1 MLIKPNT
8 IKNKLFDSFIVLLK
22 GIGTDENRLI
32 KEIVTHSNGARQL
45 IKEKYLTMYGK
56 KLEEDIKSEIKGN
69 FLTGV
74 LALLGK
80 FELIYFFE

>member
-1 MLIKPNT
+1 MQQAEEAAKSL
-8 IKNKLFDSFIVLLK
+8 NKSMK

-56 KLEEDIKSEIKGN
+56 VSN
-69 FLTGV
+69 RRF
-74 LALLGK
+74 
-80 FELIYFFE
+80 

>member
-1 MLIKPNT
+1 MQQAEEAAKSL
-8 IKNKLFDSFIVLLK
+8 NKAMK

-56 KLEEDIKSEIKGN
+56 KLEEDIKSEIKGH
-69 FLTGV
+69 FLDGV
-74 LALLGK
+74 LALLGW
-80 FELIYFFE
+80 FISHLILKD

>member
-1 MLIKPNT
+1 
-8 IKNKLFDSFIVLLK
+8 
-22 GIGTDENRLI
+22 LI

-80 FELIYFFE
+80 ISN